1 MGITNRCGLYYVYV
15 YVFPV
20 PALLPLIF
28 SRVSGGALEAN
39 AKKEVG
45 VQVVQCGEEEAGE
58 LTARVKVERRGSRCS
73 AGTDPGSSLAGGCR
87 GEYSLSLKT
96 EACPD
101 GRNSR
106 RLSVHSIPHS

>member
-1 MGITNRCGLYYVYV
+1 MVNKLSSYFNLGEKHLDLEMGKMNPCGLYYAYV

-45 VQVVQCGEEEAGE
+45 VQVVQRGEEEAAGE
-58 LTARVKVERRGSRCS
+58 LTHV
-73 AGTDPGSSLAGGCR
+73 
-87 GEYSLSLKT
+87 
-96 EACPD
+96 
-101 GRNSR
+101 
-106 RLSVHSIPHS
+106 